1 MDPIM
6 DLLSTVLLHSNLAIP
21 LIIPLTRIQDCILV
35 NKIMTM
41 VFADSLGACLYCL
54 DKYIHF

>member
-1 MDPIM
+1 M